1 MGLPEEKD
9 LGGVP
14 ARPATTTSAAND
26 SDDSST
32 MTESHKATEALEK
45 NAKAAE
51 AQGEAGNPALQDI
64 DVEAQREDI
73 TLEKV
78 GSRKSNVSH
87 KTGHSKL
94 SRLSKSKTKEKLPP
108 PAIPVMD
115 LDKGIVGWESQHD
128 PEMPLNFAPSRKWL
142 ITGLLSAVTF
152 MTPFAS
158 SILAPALSALE
169 KDFNE
174 TSITK
179 GAMPVSIF
187 LLGYAVGPLFLS
199 PLSEIY
205 GRNIILV
212 TSSAW
217 FCAWLI
223 GCALAPSLDTLIF
236 FRFLTGVGGSA
247 CQTIGGA
254 IIADMFPVSDRG
266 RAMTIWMLGPMF
278 GPSCAPVIGGFVSE
292 TIGWRWVNWLAFIP
306 ATIAVALMTFLSRE
320 TNHQVL
326 IAHKT
331 KRLQKELNRPEL
343 RSCYVDPD
351 APALSKGQILLNGLI
366 RPMKM
371 LFRSAIIF
379 SVSLYIA
386 FAYGCLY
393 LLFNT
398 IPIVFQGSYHWSIG
412 ITGLVYLTLLIGY
425 GVGLA
430 AFSILSDK
438 TVVRMTAANGGV
450 YEPEFRLPDCIWFAL
465 VLPITFFWYGWSAD
479 KAVHWIVPVIGIVPF
494 GIGIVGVWLPIQA
507 YIVDAYPQY
516 AASGLAAFSV
526 LRCTVAAFLPLAG
539 PQMYKSLGVGWGS
552 SLLGFIAVAL
562 IPIPTLIYKYGKW
575 MRTRFPLT
583 L

>member
-1 MGLPEEKD
+1 M
-9 LGGVP
+9 
-14 ARPATTTSAAND
+14 
-26 SDDSST
+26 
-32 MTESHKATEALEK
+32 
-45 NAKAAE
+45 
-51 AQGEAGNPALQDI
+51 
-64 DVEAQREDI
+64 
-73 TLEKV
+73 EKV

-351 APALSKGQILLNGLI
+351 APALSKGQILLNG
-366 RPMKM
+366 
-371 LFRSAIIF
+371 
-379 SVSLYIA
+379 
-386 FAYGCLY
+386 
-393 LLFNT
+393 
-398 IPIVFQGSYHWSIG
+398 
-412 ITGLVYLTLLIGY
+412 
-425 GVGLA
+425 
-430 AFSILSDK
+430 
-438 TVVRMTAANGGV
+438 
-450 YEPEFRLPDCIWFAL
+450 
-465 VLPITFFWYGWSAD
+465 
-479 KAVHWIVPVIGIVPF
+479 
-494 GIGIVGVWLPIQA
+494 
-507 YIVDAYPQY
+507 
-516 AASGLAAFSV
+516 
-526 LRCTVAAFLPLAG
+526 
-539 PQMYKSLGVGWGS
+539 
-552 SLLGFIAVAL
+552 
-562 IPIPTLIYKYGKW
+562 
-575 MRTRFPLT
+575 
-583 L
+583 